1 MPDTPEGRR
10 VPPPPPRE
18 AAPDA
23 HGAVADAFDSAPLV
37 ELAGILARE
46 ADAPGDPHRRA
57 DLMMRLALLCWDVLE
72 DPEAAARY
80 LERAGAD
87 HPEAARLR
95 LALAL
100 AQSEVPDLGALYE
113 EMTAAGERGAD
124 VHREFAE
131 IWLYGLADAAHA
143 ATALRA
149 GLAQG
154 ASDTE
159 IRELAT
165 ITYSTASEWDA
176 LAEMLRGAPDDDAAG
191 LLEAAHILGDRVGDV
206 DAAVRATRQALA
218 LEGNDLYTLER
229 LFELQAA
236 GAEADTESLLR
247 RKIALLAGEPKALAE
262 RAASLFELA
271 LHLEGR
277 GEVGEAQQLYAE
289 VGRAGASFGTCLV
302 LMARR
307 RLAVKLQSYGEL
319 VEVYRELSETVGHP
333 QLKQAYARRSA
344 ELFDAR
350 LAEPARAEQL
360 YAGILASDPGNL
372 TVLHALERLRLARG
386 AAGEVATQL
395 EAAARVRPELRP
407 SFLRRAAIIV
417 ERARDL
423 EAAVRL
429 RQESAGQG
437 TFRDF
442 ADLARLYRRIGDR
455 GRLVTAYSRMAGL
468 AGASRE
474 GALMSAM
481 AGAVQLSLGH
491 LRDAEESL
499 REAVS
504 REPADVFARGVLV
517 WLLRQANRWR
527 DLCNAQNEFWP
538 LLTVDKTRAMV
549 LCEIGRVARE
559 KLSDPKLARAS
570 FEKALEV
577 VPGDVAALHALA
589 QIVGDGGEFERAVE
603 LREAAAQAA
612 GDSPRAAVILLEIG
626 ELCERHL
633 KDDDRALRAY
643 EQALQRDDRSVEA
656 LRALAQLH
664 RKAKRTKE
672 LLDTLQ
678 RELKLQPEPQRALA
692 LHLEIA
698 RNVDSLGDVEGALR
712 SYRAALALDPQ
723 NAPAMSGV
731 ERLCRREGRFE
742 ELADTLAQM
751 PRTARNLHALGDA
764 LEKLGRFDELAETR
778 TAELELLEDR
788 KEQARAARGLA
799 ALYDEKLKDPNAAAR
814 YYRRAVDADPSDA
827 GALRELQRLLTAMGK
842 HAELE
847 DALAMELARSQDPAR
862 RVAVLVKLGELR
874 RGPLNQPQSAAEA
887 FEAVVGLDEN
897 NLAALRALAEIYAKL
912 GAEPQL
918 LKVIDRTAKV
928 VDDPAARAELL
939 LRRAELCE
947 TRGELDAAID
957 TLHEA
962 FGVDPANRSIFTSLE
977 RLCYKREKWSVALAL
992 YEEAIRQVE
1001 SGAIRAYRLGDL
1013 HGRRG
1018 QLQLQ
1023 YLEQPAEAAASY
1035 LRVIELDPD
1044 NDNGMKVL
1052 EGILSRLGDWPGL
1065 IAAYEK
1071 RAGAAHDPAR
1081 RLETLR
1087 RAARVAAAKLKDLA
1101 EAARLYGRIHE
1112 LNPADR
1118 EAQEALERY
1127 FERTREWDKLIVV
1140 LQDRLQRTTAG
1151 DDRLAIFL
1159 RVGRLCEEGLRDVER
1174 AIENYRQILEVQPNH
1189 REALEALARI
1199 FEATERWGE
1208 FVEITRRQIR
1218 ITTDRQAKALLYF
1231 KCGSVMEAKFQKDDD
1246 AIRYYD
1252 AAIKTS
1258 PSCLPAVHGLRDLHL
1273 RRKDWQRVIESL
1285 ELEVKL
1291 WQDDKERAGV
1301 YAHIGQIYGE
1311 NLGDMERAIHY
1322 FESALSVDPESLPAN
1337 RSLFD
1342 LYYRRGDWQRA
1353 APLAAALAQKG
1364 VRDGDPAE
1372 RSDFY
1377 HKRGVVSRETLDFRG
1392 AAENF
1397 VIALELRPDNLEA
1410 LDALVLLCRRHTTAY
1425 DFAAV
1430 FRELEK
1436 VYRRRE
1442 NNSAVARVRVAFGTL
1457 REKDLDIEAA
1467 EADYRAAL
1475 DECPDD
1481 TTVAE
1486 PLADL
1491 YVILR
1496 RFEEARTILTTI
1508 IGRDLPPE
1516 RKAQAYLKLAEI
1528 NSDALLDTQASAEA
1542 LRALLKIEPDHREA
1556 HYRLA
1561 QDLFLQG
1568 DYPQARKLVERLIEL
1583 SAQPGKTVAPEELAR
1598 YYYYFGRIL
1607 EAGGDL
1613 AAAGSQYRRAL
1624 ELDPAYPPA
1633 ALALAK
1639 KAAHGGDRHAAEVTL
1654 TAALRAASERGPRDT
1669 LPPRRALAQHYLA
1682 GGDRD
1687 AAIREYRA
1695 MLEIEQNSDDR
1706 VALAEVFARDM
1717 KDLGMAIA
1725 ELFQV
1730 LSVDLRHAPTFRT
1743 LVSLYDRAGERDR
1756 VARALTVLDMLGYA
1770 EEAERQYLT
1779 NLRARVAGR
1788 SRARGLT
1795 DDLRDQFML
1804 APGVHGAFLDLFQ
1817 LVTEALLQYYP
1828 LSYVGENPQPLVP
1841 GENPALTAA
1850 IDETLRLFGVTADVV
1865 LATKVP
1871 GNTMSVEAQPKPVV
1885 VIDRSFTTLPDQ
1897 ELRFLLGRCIEPLR
1911 GNYGLL
1917 MRLAPSQRKEVGNL
1931 LLQLLLPE
1939 SQREPAAQEFARALP
1954 RKTLKALEKVP
1965 LSGSVMPDPADWFAS
1980 LGRSCDR
1987 AGLLA
1992 SDEVSAAVRMLA
2004 RLSGQELLLGT
2015 AGEVA
2020 LGAVGEGADLVRYY
2034 LSDDYHRLHQAM
2046 DGPS

>member
-1 MPDTPEGRR
+1 MPHTSEGRP

-18 AAPDA
+18 AAPDS
-23 HGAVADAFDSAPLV
+23 HPSVDAFDSAPLV

-46 ADAPGDPHRRA
+46 AEAPGDARRRA
-57 DLMMRLALLCWDVLE
+57 DLAMRLALLCWDVLE

-100 AQSEVPDLGALYE
+100 AQSEAPDLAGLYD
-113 EMTAAGERGAD
+113 EMTTVGERGAD
-124 VHREFAE
+124 AHREFAE
-131 IWLYGLADAAHA
+131 IWLYGQNDAPRA

-149 GLAQG
+149 GLAQSG
-154 ASDTE
+154 GDAE
-159 IRELAT
+159 LRELAT
-165 ITYSTASEWDA
+165 VAYSTASDWDA
-176 LAEMLRGAPDDDAAG
+176 LAELMRGAPDDSAPA
-191 LLEAAHILGDRVGDV
+191 LLEAAHILGDRASDL
-206 DAAVRATRQALA
+206 DAAVRATRQALS

-236 GAEADTESLLR
+236 GAEADTEALLR
-247 RKIALLAGEPKALAE
+247 RKIALLSSEPKAIAE
-262 RAASLFELA
+262 RAAALFELA
-271 LHLEGR
+271 LHLESR

-289 VGRAGASFGTCLV
+289 VGRAGAGFGPCLV
-302 LMARR
+302 LAARR
-307 RLAVKLQSYGEL
+307 RLAVRLQSYGEL

-333 QLKQAYARRSA
+333 QLKQAYARRTA
-344 ELFDAR
+344 ELYDAR
-350 LAEPARAEQL
+350 LAEPAKAEQI
-360 YAGILASDPGNL
+360 YAAILATDPGNL

-386 AAGEVATQL
+386 AAAEVASQL
-395 EAAARVRPELRP
+395 EAAARVRPDVRS

-417 ERARDL
+417 ERAGDL
-423 EAAVRL
+423 ESAVRL
-429 RQESAGQG
+429 RQESLGQG

-455 GRLVTAYSRMAGL
+455 GRLVSAYSRMANL
-468 AGASRE
+468 AGATRE

-481 AGAVQLSLGH
+481 AGALQLSLGH

-499 REAVS
+499 REAVT
-504 REPADVFARGVLV
+504 REPLDVFARGVLV

-538 LLTVDKTRAMV
+538 LLAVDKTRAMV
-549 LCEIGRVARE
+549 LCEVGRVARE
-559 KLSDPKLARAS
+559 KLSDAKLARAS

-612 GDSPRAAVILLEIG
+612 GESPRAAVILLEIG

-633 KDDDRALRAY
+633 KDDDRALKAY

-672 LLDTLQ
+672 LLETLQ
-678 RELKLQPEPQRALA
+678 RELKLQPETQRALA
-692 LHLEIA
+692 LNLEIA
-698 RNVDSLGDVEGALR
+698 RNIDSQGDVDGALR
-712 SYRAALALDPQ
+712 FYRAALALDPQ
-723 NAPAMSGV
+723 NAPAASGV
-731 ERLCRREGRFE
+731 ERLCRREGKFD
-742 ELADTLAQM
+742 ELADVLAQM
-751 PRTARNLHALGDA
+751 PRTAKNLHALGDA
-764 LEKLGRFDELAETR
+764 YEKLGRFDELAETR

-788 KEQARAARGLA
+788 KEQARTARALA
-799 ALYDEKLKDPNAAAR
+799 ALYDEKLKDPEAAAR
-814 YYRRAVDADPSDA
+814 FYRRAVDADPADA
-827 GALRELQRLLTAMGK
+827 GALRELQRLLTATGK
-842 HAELE
+842 HADLE
-847 DALAMELARSQDPAR
+847 DALAMELAHSPDKAR
-862 RVAVLVKLGELR
+862 RVAVLLKLGELR
-874 RGPLNQPQSAAEA
+874 RTTLNQPQASAEA
-887 FEAVVGLDEN
+887 FEAVVQLEEN
-897 NLAALRALAEIYAKL
+897 NLTALRALAEIYAKL

-947 TRGELDAAID
+947 TRGDLDAAIE
-957 TLHEA
+957 TLREA
-962 FGVDPANRSIFTSLE
+962 FGVDPANRNIFTSLE

-1001 SGAIRAYRLGDL
+1001 SGVIRAYRLGDL

-1044 NDNGMKVL
+1044 NDNAMKVL
-1052 EGILSRLGDWPGL
+1052 EGVLSRLGDWPGL

-1140 LQDRLQRTTAG
+1140 LQDRLQKTQG
-1151 DDRLAIFL
+1151 DDRLAILL

-1174 AIENYRQILEVQPNH
+1174 AIENYRLILEVQPNH

-1199 FEATERWGE
+1199 FEATERWNE

-1337 RSLFD
+1337 RALFD
-1342 LYYRRGDWQRA
+1342 LYFRRGDWQRA

-1377 HKRGVVSRETLDFRG
+1377 YKRGVVCRETLDHRG

-1397 VIALELRPDNLEA
+1397 VIALEIRPDNVDA
-1410 LDALVLLCRRHTTAY
+1410 LDALVALCRKQVTAY
-1425 DFAAV
+1425 DFPTV

-1436 VYRRRE
+1436 VYKRRE
-1442 NNSAVARVRVAFGTL
+1442 NAAAAARVRVGFGTL
-1457 REKDLDIEAA
+1457 REKDLDIDSA
-1467 EADYRAAL
+1467 EAEYRAAL
-1475 DECPDD
+1475 EDCPDD

-1486 PLADL
+1486 PLVDL
-1491 YVILR
+1491 FVTMR

-1508 IGRDLPPE
+1508 IARDLPPA

-1528 NSDALLDTQASAEA
+1528 NSDALLDTAASAEA

-1568 DYPQARKLVERLIEL
+1568 DYAQARKLVERLIEL

-1613 AAAGSQYRRAL
+1613 TAAGPQYRRAL

-1633 ALALAK
+1633 TLALAK
-1639 KAAHGGDRHAAEVTL
+1639 KAAHAGDRHAAEVTL

-1669 LPPRRALAQHYLA
+1669 LGPRRALAQHYLA

-1687 AAIREYRA
+1687 AAVREFRA

-1717 KDLGMAIA
+1717 KDLPLAIA

-1730 LSVDLRHAPTFRT
+1730 LAVDLRHAPTFRT

-1756 VARALTVLDMLGYA
+1756 VTRVLTVLEMLGYA
-1770 EEAERQYLT
+1770 EDAERQYLAK
-1779 NLRARVAGR
+1779 LRQRMAGR
-1788 SRARGLT
+1788 QRVRGLT
-1795 DDLRDQFML
+1795 DDLRDQFVL
-1804 APGVHGAFLDLFQ
+1804 AAGVHGAFLDLFQ
-1817 LVTEALLQYYP
+1817 LVTEALVQYYP
-1828 LSYVGENPQPLVP
+1828 LTYVGENPQPLVP

-1885 VIDRSFTTLPDQ
+1885 VIDRAFTTLPDE

-1917 MRLAPSQRKEVGNL
+1917 QRLAPSQRKEVGNL

-1987 AGLLA
+1987 AGLMA
-1992 SDEVSAAVRMLA
+1992 SDDVSAAVRMLA

-2046 DGPS
+2046 MGQS